1 MLILTG
7 SYCIPEGTVSNP
19 RLRANH
25 LENGTLLADQ
35 APCQTPCSPLILSPL
50 HPRSFNIPRA
60 GWNSSLSPAD
70 SGVSLR
76 PHQQGGFVALEDVVT
91 WFPPDVVRGIAAS
104 HGFAWTAEVIA
115 RHQDPYYLERI
126 LKHQLYSYFP
136 PSAFAGKRVVDF
148 GCGTGASTFCL
159 AHLLPDSHVT
169 GVDFD
174 ETRLALARR
183 IGGLADLPN
192 VSFLLSPSALELPAG
207 LGSVDFVVMSAAL
220 QHMLPLERRT
230 VLPLLWKLL
239 PAGGSLLINQTS
251 HRWFP
256 LEPDASG
263 LYLINY
269 LPDRLAAFLAR
280 HFSSR
285 DEEAN
290 RDRDLLELLRAGLRG
305 ASEHEVLDLLPAN
318 TVVMQPVVQRSRA
331 NYWKAGAFKPGLGFA
346 RAAAAEVFGWTDRR
360 WGAVPSKHLDMV
372 VRKHG

>member
-1 MLILTG
+1 MPDAVLPAHSVPTAPTVFQ
-7 SYCIPEGTVSNP
+7 YPEGW
-19 RLRANH
+19 
-25 LENGTLLADQ
+25 LEFV
-35 APCQTPCSPLILSPL
+35 PV
-50 HPRSFNIPRA
+50 A
-60 GWNSSLSPAD
+60 G
-70 SGVSLR
+70 GFRVSLR
-76 PHQQGGFVALEDVVT
+76 PHQLGGFVALEDVVT

-136 PSAFAGKRVVDF
+136 PSAFTGKRVVDF

-159 AHLLPDSHVT
+159 AHLLPDSQVT

-174 ETRLALARR
+174 ETRIALARR

-192 VSFLLSPSALELPAG
+192 VSFLQSPSALELPAA

-269 LPDRLAAFLAR
+269 LPDGVASFLAR

-290 RDRDLLELLRAGLRG
+290 HDRDLLELLRAGLRG
-305 ASEHEVLDLLPAN
+305 ASEREVLDLLPAN

-331 NYWKAGAFKPGLGFA
+331 NYWKAGAFEPGLGFA
-346 RAAAAEVFGWTDRR
+346 RAVAAEIFGWTDRR